1 MKQCKTCAVGEDD
14 AYLHKCPICH
24 KMICDDHKYVRSGR
38 VFCSEF
44 CAAYFFHE
52 GDEDD

>member
-1 MKQCKTCAVGEDD
+1 VDQCKQCAVGEDE
-14 AYLHKCPICH
+14 AFLYKCPICH
-24 KMICDDHKYVRSGR
+24 KMICEEHKHVRSGR
-38 VFCSEF
+38 VFCSSF